1 MFSVNERP
9 KRLGQPYWYGREA
22 FSSLILCTLIAGPGF
37 FSYALIQALYRD
49 LPTTRSDLPA
59 TNVQPLPADAIGQ
72 QYDATH
78 SADTPRYRLSMLAGT
93 EGQSDFPADNP
104 LMAYLRL
111 RSPAADKDL
120 HAVLNQPAASP
131 PVAPR
136 SAKPIQ
142 SRRKTFRT
150 VCVRLCDGYYFPIG
164 FNATADQFAEH
175 EAACQSRCGS
185 PARLFVFPNPG
196 GTPAQMRDLA
206 GNAYLKL
213 KNAFR
218 YHVDF
223 NPSCSCQPQ
232 PWTLASKRRHLRY
245 AAAKYKTRSAD
256 VRSVDAGKPRT
267 APRLASNRFQ
277 GMEHDDSSV
286 ALAAM
291 GRSPVKVPIEDE
303 SLTDAFEAKH
313 ARAQIIDAL
322 MLGRGAEI
330 GPDVLERLKTPVRRT
345 AIAGWS
351 RQARNK
357 HRQMSAW
364 EILRRNLEPH
374 Y

>member
-78 SADTPRYRLSMLAGT
+78 SADIPRYRLSMLAGT

-303 SLTDAFEAKH
+303 SLTNALEAKH

>member
-1 MFSVNERP
+1 MFGVNERP
-9 KRLGQPYWYGREA
+9 KRFGQPYWYGRRA
-22 FSSLILCTLIAGPGF
+22 LSYFILFALIAGPSF
-37 FSYALIQALYRD
+37 FSYALIQALYGD
-49 LPTTRSDLPA
+49 LRTARSDLPA
-59 TNVQPLPADAIGQ
+59 LNVQPLPADAIGQ
-72 QYDATH
+72 QYTATH
-78 SADTPRYRLSMLAGT
+78 SADTSRYRLSTLVAA
-93 EGQSDFPADNP
+93 EGQSGFPTDNP

-120 HAVLNQPAASP
+120 LAVLNQPAASP

-164 FNATADQFAEH
+164 FNATAEQFAEH
-175 EAACQSRCGS
+175 EASCKSRCGS

-196 GTPAQMRDLA
+196 GTPAQMHDLA

-232 PWTLASKRRHLRY
+232 PWTLASRRRHLRY
-245 AAAKYKTRSAD
+245 ASAQEKTRSVD
-256 VRSVDAGKPRT
+256 VGSVDVAKPRT
-267 APRLASNRFQ
+267 APHLASNRVQ
-277 GMEHDDSSV
+277 GMEHDNSSV
-286 ALAAM
+286 VLASM

-303 SLTDAFEAKH
+303 SLTDALEAKH

-330 GPDVLERLKTPVRRT
+330 SPGVLRRSKTPVRGT

-374 Y
+374 F

>member
-22 FSSLILCTLIAGPGF
+22 FSSLILCALIAGPGL

-303 SLTDAFEAKH
+303 SLTNALEAKH

>member
-303 SLTDAFEAKH
+303 SLTDALEAKH
-313 ARAQIIDAL
+313 ARAQIIDTL

>member
-1 MFSVNERP
+1 MFGVNERP
-9 KRLGQPYWYGREA
+9 KRFDQPYWYGRRA
-22 FSSLILCTLIAGPGF
+22 LSYFILFALIAGPSF
-37 FSYALIQALYRD
+37 FSYALIQALYGD
-49 LPTTRSDLPA
+49 LRTARSDLPA
-59 TNVQPLPADAIGQ
+59 LNVQPLPADAIGQ
-72 QYDATH
+72 QYTATH
-78 SADTPRYRLSMLAGT
+78 SADTSRYRLSTLVVA
-93 EGQSDFPADNP
+93 EGQSGFPTDNP

-120 HAVLNQPAASP
+120 LAVLNQPAASP

-164 FNATADQFAEH
+164 FNATAEQFAEH
-175 EAACQSRCGS
+175 EASCRSRCGS
-185 PARLFVFPNPG
+185 PARLLVFPNPG
-196 GTPAQMRDLA
+196 GTPAQMHDLA
-206 GNAYLKL
+206 GNAYLQL

-218 YHVDF
+218 YHLDF

-232 PWTLASKRRHLRY
+232 PWTLASRRRHLRY
-245 AAAKYKTRSAD
+245 AAAQEKTRSVD
-256 VRSVDAGKPRT
+256 VGSVDVAKPRT
-267 APRLASNRFQ
+267 APHLASNRVQ
-277 GMEHDDSSV
+277 GMEHDNSSV
-286 ALAAM
+286 VLASM

-303 SLTDAFEAKH
+303 SLTDALEAKH

-330 GPDVLERLKTPVRRT
+330 GPGVLRRSKTPVRGT
-345 AIAGWS
+345 VIAGWS

-374 Y
+374 F